1 MTHGVGMTKSN
12 IGSMIRAKGGAT
24 NRDAMGRAFA
34 PREIEHVAHNY
45 VFVRIMCAHSIGWM
59 NRLIVKTFQIDG
71 VRAINRHSAGI
82 AIAAYSP
89 DQAKILVLVITAKG
103 SRKENQGKTTRVAK
117 RKHFKFAVQPRRV
130 PFDVTFVH

>member
-24 NRDAMGRAFA
+24 DRDAMSRAFA
-34 PREIEHVAHNY
+34 PREIEHVAHDY
-45 VFVRIMCAHSIGWM
+45 VFVRIVRAHPIGWI
-59 NRLIVKTFQIDG
+59 NRLIVKTLQIDG
-71 VRAINRHSAGI
+71 VRAINRHSTGI
-82 AIAAYSP
+82 DIAAYRS

-103 SRKENQGKTTRVAK
+103 SRKENQRETAPVAK